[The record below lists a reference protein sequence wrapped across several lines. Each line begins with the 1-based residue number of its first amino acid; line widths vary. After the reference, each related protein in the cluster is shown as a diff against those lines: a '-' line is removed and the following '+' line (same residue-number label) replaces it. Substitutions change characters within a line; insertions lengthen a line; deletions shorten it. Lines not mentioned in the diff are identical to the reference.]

1 MTETDLVMV
10 GRDPDEWALARVARS
25 VAGVCERR
33 GWDVEV
39 ARELLGMLGVD
50 DLATIKKARTG
61 LRASRYA
68 SKRVGA
74 PALVR
79 PAHRTFHLRERVM
92 PVSVPPPFPSG
103 SSPEPEPIAPEP
115 VEPRPSVGLAAV
127 LAMPDEPLFCKR
139 GHSLSGA
146 NIIRRP
152 DKPNLQC
159 RECTNERKRRYRA
172 RNARWEL
179 EKGGRDGSGTGAA
192 SGGVRDVPSAG
203 QQSVVAP
210 SDVGVPDVPALL

>member
-1 MTETDLVMV
+1 
-10 GRDPDEWALARVARS
+10 
-25 VAGVCERR
+25 
-33 GWDVEV
+33 
-39 ARELLGMLGVD
+39 MLGVD
-50 DLATIKKARTG
+50 DSATIKKALTG

-74 PALVR
+74 PALAR

-92 PVSVPPPFPSG
+92 PRSVPSPFSPDL
-103 SSPEPEPIAPEP
+103 PEPQPIAPEP
-115 VEPRPSVGLAAV
+115 VRGLAAV

-139 GHSLSGA
+139 GHELSGA
-146 NIIRRP
+146 NVIRRP

-172 RNARWEL
+172 RNARWKL

-192 SGGVRDVPSAG
+192 SGGVRDVPAAG

-210 SDVGVPDVPALL
+210 SDVGIPDL